1 MPSKIEKIVLDIQ
14 DKLKNGEW
22 YSGMKLPT
30 QSELAGYY
38 KVNRSTIVEALA
50 RLKAKGILT
59 AKQGQGTFVG
69 ERSSDEEKGVV
80 WSELTNWSFYP
91 RNKKMVHLLN
101 EWENDEHLI
110 QLSKGVLAPEL
121 VPVGRLQSALAR
133 LSMGELNQSY
143 GDGKG
148 DFNLRQEL
156 SRHLQAKGVHTSP
169 EGILVVS
176 GALNGLQL
184 ICTGI
189 LQSGS
194 TLYHEPIS
202 YLHTLNFFEALGMK
216 TNALDV
222 YSKEVKML
230 PKGMAHSLYINATFS
245 NPTTRTLTD
254 ADRHEFLRLAARA
267 QTPIIEDDIYSDLYF
282 HKPVRPIK
290 SFDRD
295 GQVLYLG
302 SFSKTISPSL
312 RLGWLV
318 GPSEIIGKLADLRM
332 QTDYGSSILSQSMC
346 AELLKTGEYEDHLID
361 LRKALSQRKKY
372 MCELLD
378 RHLIDFGDYKDST
391 GGFFIWFTF
400 KKELG
405 LSGRELVMEC
415 RKKGVVIN
423 PGFIYGESGAVSA
436 RLSFAYATYLQMS
449 EGIEVVK
456 EVVEQLRKE

>member
-1 MPSKIEKIVLDIQ
+1 
-14 DKLKNGEW
+14 
-22 YSGMKLPT
+22 MKLPT
-30 QSELAGYY
+30 QSVLAGHY

-69 ERSSDEEKGVV
+69 ERGSVEKKGVV
-80 WSELTNWSFYP
+80 WSELTDWSFYP

-101 EWENDEHLI
+101 EWENDAHLI

-121 VPVGRLQSALAR
+121 VPVNRLQAALAR
-133 LSMGELNQSY
+133 LSIRELNQSY
-143 GDGKG
+143 GDGRG
-148 DFNLRQEL
+148 DFDLRQEL
-156 SRHLQAKGVHTSP
+156 CRHLQAKGIYTSP

-222 YSKEVKML
+222 YSTGVKVL
-230 PKGMAHSLYINATFS
+230 PKGRAHALYINATFS
-245 NPTTRTLTD
+245 NPASRTLTD
-254 ADRHEFLRLAARA
+254 ADRQEFLRLVALAK
-267 QTPIIEDDIYSDLYF
+267 TPIIEDDIYSDLYF

-290 SFDRD
+290 SFDRE

-302 SFSKTISPSL
+302 SFSKTLSPSL

-332 QTDYGSSILSQSMC
+332 QTDYGSSILSQSVC
-346 AELLKTGEYEDHLID
+346 AELLKTGEYEVHLSN
-361 LRKALSQRKKY
+361 LRQELIQRKRY

-378 RHLIDFGDYKDST
+378 RHLLEVGDYKVPL

-405 LSGRELVMEC
+405 LSGRELVMAC

-423 PGFIYGESGAVSA
+423 PGFIYGERGAVSV
-436 RLSFAYATYLQMS
+436 RLSFAYANYLQMS

-456 EVVEQLRKE
+456 EVVEQLRKD